1 VSLTKDHGF
10 TLIEV
15 LVSIV
20 ILMVGMLGLLQ
31 AVNLAI
37 RENLKTVYRT
47 EAVEIADHAMI
58 EQKKKSFA
66 LISTHI
72 SPNLNR
78 RLYKANVKASMQNYS
93 IVTQG
98 TQLTPRTKEIDI
110 TVSWRYR
117 GLRSEHVISS
127 MVSTDE

>member
-1 VSLTKDHGF
+1 MSFTKNNGF

-58 EQKKKSFA
+58 EQKKKTFA
-66 LISTHI
+66 LISTHV

-78 RLYKANVKASMQNYS
+78 RSYNSRIKSSFENYS

-98 TQLTPRTKEIDI
+98 TLLTPRTKEIDI

-117 GLRSEHVISS
+117 GIRSEHVISS